1 VKLGLADV
9 ADASSAM
16 PVRGEVQ
23 GTDADGLLVATGDGV
38 LRLRRMQRSGGRMLA
53 AGEFLRGFAIPA
65 GTKIASR
72 PMPALV
78 SNSGR

>member
-9 ADASSAM
+9 AAGLAASG
-16 PVRGEVQ
+16 VQGEVQ
-23 GTDADGLLVATGDGV
+23 GADADGLLVGTGDGV
-38 LRLRRMQRSGGRMLA
+38 LRLRKMQRPGGRMLP

-72 PMPALV
+72 PMPSLV
-78 SNSGR
+78 SAR